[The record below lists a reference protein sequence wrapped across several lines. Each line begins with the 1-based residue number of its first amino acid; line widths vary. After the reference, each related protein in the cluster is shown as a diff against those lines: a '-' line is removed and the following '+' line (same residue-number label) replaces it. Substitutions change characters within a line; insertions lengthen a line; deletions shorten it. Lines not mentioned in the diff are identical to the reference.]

1 MCWYEESYFHC
12 EPAQVPSGTVTRI
25 GIGKTLALYVT
36 PAARSTVCPLGARKS
51 VLNSSRGAPA
61 AAVAASRQ
69 LASAAANAAVIVLLC
84 TTAPPNSH
92 YNSVPPKH
100 PPRLEHE
107 ERERWRR
114 EGRKGQTFRVERRT
128 NPAL

>member
-51 VLNSSRGAPA
+51 VLNSSCGAPA

-84 TTAPPNSH
+84 TTAPPKFHAANA
-92 YNSVPPKH
+92 
-100 PPRLEHE
+100 LEHE
-107 ERERWRR
+107 TRTRGRERWRR
-114 EGRKGQTFRVERRT
+114 ERPRRVK
-128 NPAL
+128 P